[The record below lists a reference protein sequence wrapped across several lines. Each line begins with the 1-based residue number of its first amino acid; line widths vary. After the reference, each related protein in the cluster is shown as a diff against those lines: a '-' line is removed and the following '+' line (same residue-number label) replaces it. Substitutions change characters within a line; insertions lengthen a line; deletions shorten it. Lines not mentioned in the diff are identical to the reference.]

1 MLVLNH
7 WDQPEREIETY
18 RKSVSPRFQLALT
31 QLASFVKP
39 LLLFFANELKT
50 TSLTADVFLRFKKL
64 HNILKLNL
72 KPK

>member
-31 QLASFVKP
+31 QLASFLIP

-50 TSLTADVFLRFKKL
+50 
-64 HNILKLNL
+64 LNYF
-72 KPK
+72 PHC